1 MRTPT
6 QSLRVGVIRGG
17 IGDEYEVSLSTGGSV
32 LKHLPER
39 HKSHDI
45 LITRDG
51 VWHWQGLPIEPKQ
64 LAGRVDLIF
73 NALHGEYG
81 EDGQVQGVLD
91 EAGLPY
97 TGAGRVPA
105 KLAMDKSAAKQIFA
119 REGLFVAP
127 GMIIEPDEEPVAA
140 AKRVF
145 LAISPFWIVKPLN
158 GGSSV
163 GVAVARTLSE
173 LAQAIATSRQSAT
186 RLLVERLISGREATC
201 GVVDDFRG
209 REHYALPPIEIRRPS
224 GKSFWDYQDK
234 YSGAT
239 SEICPGNFSAE
250 EKGMIEEA
258 AVVAHKAL
266 GLRHYSRTDF
276 ILTPKRIYVLET
288 NALPGLTSESLL
300 PKAIAAVGC
309 PYPQFLDHIL
319 ALTVENR

>member
-17 IGDEYEVSLSTGGSV
+17 IGDEYEVSLATGGSV

-39 HKSHDI
+39 HKAHDI

-51 VWHWQGLPIEPKQ
+51 TWHWQGLPVEPRQ
-64 LAGRVDLIF
+64 LYGRVDLIF

-81 EDGQVQGVLD
+81 EDGQVQNVLD
-91 EAGLPY
+91 EVGVPY

-105 KLAMDKSAAKQIFA
+105 RLAMDKAAAKEIFA
-119 REGLFVAP
+119 REGLAVAP
-127 GMIIEPDEEPVAA
+127 GVVVEPSEDSVAA

-145 LAISPFWIVKPLN
+145 LTISPFWIVKPLDR
-158 GGSSV
+158 GSSV
-163 GVAVARTLSE
+163 GVVVARSLPE
-173 LAQAIATSRQSAT
+173 LAAAITTARESAS
-186 RLLVERLISGREATC
+186 RLLVERLIAGREATC

-209 REHYALPPIEIRRPS
+209 QEHYALPPIEIRRPT

-239 SEICPGNFSAE
+239 AEICPGNFSPE
-250 EKGMIEEA
+250 EKRAIEEA
-258 AVVAHKAL
+258 AVRAHKAL

-300 PKAIAAVGC
+300 PKAIAAVGST
-309 PYPQFLDHIL
+309 YPQFLDHVL
-319 ALTVENR
+319 ALAVENR